1 MKTLIIILLT
11 IVATSAFAQQIDT
24 RKFIE
29 VTGSAEMNIQPDEV
43 KLEIVIGDNKKV
55 GAKKLDDVE
64 KEFKAILSK
73 NNINPESIEFD
84 RASNWYWW
92 QYWRNRNQLNS
103 MTVKV
108 TLGSKTDILKL
119 VKDLNKDWVSHIA
132 IVDTDHKDLQR
143 FRKDVKI
150 QAIKAAKEK
159 ANYLLESVGEK
170 IGSVLSVE
178 EIPGMHADRF
188 VNQAYLQSNVSVE
201 SVQSSSIGNVAEIK
215 LRYEIKV
222 KFEIQ

>member
-1 MKTLIIILLT
+1 MRTLFTSFFLLITTT
-11 IVATSAFAQQIDT
+11 IFAQQLDT

-55 GAKKLDDVE
+55 GAKKLEDVE
-64 KEFKAILSK
+64 KEFKAILTK
-73 NNINPESIEFD
+73 NNIDAASIEFD

-92 QYWRNRNQLNS
+92 QYWRNRNQLNA

-108 TLGSKTDILKL
+108 TLNSNTDILKL
-119 VKDLNKDWVSHIA
+119 VKDLNKDWVSQIA
-132 IVDTDHKDLQR
+132 IVDTDHKDLPR
-143 FRKDVKI
+143 FRKEVKI
-150 QAIKAAKEK
+150 EAIKAAKEK

-178 EIPGMHADRF
+178 EVPGMYADRMA
-188 VNQAYLQSNVSVE
+188 NQAYLQSNVSVE
-201 SVQSSSIGNVAEIK
+201 SAANASVGNVAEIK